1 MSNDAHPAGASPGDA
16 YRGDAN
22 RGDANRGDARPVGAT
37 PVGTAAIDYIAVE
50 DSPRFRELKR
60 EHRSFVFPVA
70 VAFLVWYFAYVL
82 LADYAH
88 EFMSTPVFGNVNV
101 GILLGLGQ
109 FVTTFA
115 ITTWYVHRA
124 NARFDPIAAEIRADL
139 EGREQRAGRE
149 GRA

>member
-1 MSNDAHPAGASPGDA
+1 MSNDAHRPGHEPADAHAAGAAPL
-16 YRGDAN
+16 
-22 RGDANRGDARPVGAT
+22 PTGAT
-37 PVGTAAIDYIAVE
+37 DAGAIDYVAVE

-70 VAFLVWYFAYVL
+70 IGFLVWYFAYVL

-88 EFMSTPVFGNVNV
+88 EFMATPVLGNVNV

-139 EGREQRAGRE
+139 EGREQRAGSE